1 MNIQLSDHFTYGR
14 LIRFVI
20 PSVAMMIFTSVYGVI
35 DGLFVSNFVGKTP
48 FAAVNLIIPFC
59 MILGAFG
66 FMFGTGGTALVAKTL
81 GEGKKERANQIFS
94 MLIYVALLLGILL
107 ALFGIVFVEP
117 IALKLGADAA
127 MLGYCVK
134 YARVVL
140 LGLPFF
146 MLQNMFQSFLIA
158 AEKPKMGLMVTIAAG
173 VTNMVL
179 DALFIAIFRWGVVGA
194 AAATALSQFVGGVVP
209 FLFFARKNNS
219 KLRLTKTMMMGKE
232 LLRTCT
238 NGSSELVTN
247 VSLSL
252 VCMLYNVQ
260 LLKIAGQNGVAA
272 YGVIMYV
279 NFIFISIY
287 LGYAFGTAPIIAFHY
302 GAKNTAELQNV
313 LKKSLKI
320 LLGAGVTLFG
330 AAFLLSGML
339 AKIFVGYDA
348 ALYAMTARGFRLYA
362 VSYLLA
368 GFNIYGSSFFTALN
382 NGIVSAVIS
391 FLRTVVFEVAAIMI
405 LPVFFKLDGIWCAI
419 TVAETASLLITAV
432 FFFALRKRYHYV

>member
-219 KLRLTKTMMMGKE
+219 KLRLTKIRMMGKE

-247 VSLSL
+247 ISLSL

-330 AAFLLSGML
+330 TAFLLSDML

-405 LPVFFKLDGIWCAI
+405 LPVFFRLDGIWCAI

>member
-219 KLRLTKTMMMGKE
+219 KLRLTKTRMMGKE

-247 VSLSL
+247 ISLSL

-330 AAFLLSGML
+330 AAFLLSDML

-405 LPVFFKLDGIWCAI
+405 LPVFFRLDGIWCAI